1 MTLPAGSN
9 NPPISL
15 SDINGEFGLGNNLN
29 AYRGARWY
37 KDNNS
42 RGFFPAG
49 AISVSDFYSTRIN
62 SPVVS
67 GSATLDRANWNGRN
81 YTLPMFNNLNVTA
94 YSGQG
99 GKAGTSGNCQAGGS
113 GGLGGASAFGSYA
126 VTGTGAGGA
135 PSAGDGSVVT
145 ASASWAITDGNQ
157 ASILA
162 LYGASVAITAGAGG
176 GAGATGY
183 NTRAVT
189 TCIQYAYYYG
199 VPVCTLSVT
208 NYYCDSA
215 AGGGADGNNGYIS
228 VSWT

>member
-49 AISVSDFYSTRIN
+49 AISASDFYSTRIN

-67 GSATLDRANWNGRN
+67 GSATLDRANWDGRN

-113 GGLGGASAFGSYA
+113 GGSGGSSAFGSYA

-135 PSAGDGSVVT
+135 PSAGNGSVAT
-145 ASASWAITDGNQ
+145 ASASWTITDGNQ

-162 LYGASVAITAGAGG
+162 LYGTSVAITAGAGG

-183 NTRAVT
+183 NVRSEFI
-189 TCIQYAYYYG
+189 CISYVYYYG
-199 VPVCTLSVT
+199 VPSCNGGYTA
-208 NYYCDSA
+208 YYCDSA
-215 AGGGADGNNGYIS
+215 AGGGSAGANGYIS
-228 VSWT
+228 LSWT